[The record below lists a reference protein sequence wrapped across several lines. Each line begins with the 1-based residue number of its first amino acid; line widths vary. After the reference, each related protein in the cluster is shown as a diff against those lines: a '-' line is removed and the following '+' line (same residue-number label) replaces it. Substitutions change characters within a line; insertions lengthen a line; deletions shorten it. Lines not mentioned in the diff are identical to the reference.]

1 MSVGDSPRNS
11 RQRPDTISPTTP
23 VACAIALRPDMLN
36 LVFAFV
42 TSLLLGMRHAT
53 DPDHIV
59 AVSTI
64 VSREHS
70 MSRASRI
77 GVLWGAGHTLTI
89 LLVGGMIIAFKVAF
103 TPRIGLSLELVVAV
117 MLVLL
122 GTLNVLGVSAGSAMM
137 NAVRPFAVGVVHGLA
152 GSAAATLLILPLIED
167 ARWAVLYL
175 LVFGFGTIV
184 GMAVMTLAIAA
195 PAALASKRVAGL
207 QRSIRLA
214 SGAVSL
220 CFGLYLSWR
229 IGYVDGL
236 FTGQPR
242 WTPR

>member
-1 MSVGDSPRNS
+1 
-11 RQRPDTISPTTP
+11 
-23 VACAIALRPDMLN
+23 
-36 LVFAFV
+36 
-42 TSLLLGMRHAT
+42 MRHAT

-70 MSRASRI
+70 ISRAGSI

-89 LLVGGMIIAFKVAF
+89 LVVGGMIIAFKLAF
-103 TPRIGLSLELVVAV
+103 TPTIGLSLELAVAV
-117 MLVLL
+117 MLILL
-122 GTLNVLGVSAGSAMM
+122 GTLNVLGVHSHASVMSAA
-137 NAVRPFAVGVVHGLA
+137 RPFFVGVVHGLA
-152 GSAAATLLILPLIED
+152 GSAAATLLILPLIDD
-167 ARWAVLYL
+167 ARWAGLYL
-175 LVFGFGTIV
+175 VVFGVGTIA
-184 GMAVMTLAIAA
+184 GMTVVTLAIAA
-195 PAALASKRVAGL
+195 PAALVSKRVSGL
-207 QRSIRLA
+207 QRGIRLA

-242 WTPR
+242 WTPQ

>member
-1 MSVGDSPRNS
+1 
-11 RQRPDTISPTTP
+11 
-23 VACAIALRPDMLN
+23 MLN
-36 LVFAFV
+36 LLFAFV

-64 VSREHS
+64 VSREQS
-70 MSRASRI
+70 ISRAGGI

-89 LLVGGMIIAFKVAF
+89 FVVGGMIIAFKLAF
-103 TPRIGLSLELVVAV
+103 TPTIGLSLELAVAV
-117 MLVLL
+117 MLILL
-122 GTLNVLGVSAGSAMM
+122 GTLNVLGVQPTRAVM
-137 NAVRPFAVGVVHGLA
+137 NTVRPFVVGVVHGLA
-152 GSAAATLLILPLIED
+152 GSAAITLLILPLIDD

-175 LVFGFGTIV
+175 VVFGVGTIV
-184 GMAVMTLAIAA
+184 GMAVVTLAIAA
-195 PAALASKRVAGL
+195 PAALVSKRVSGL

-242 WTPR
+242 WTPQ